1 MMQEFAP
8 DLVLADYVFVGGS
21 ALADKLNIP
30 KAIVSIPGLMQP
42 IMSYDFGS
50 GSHLLATSPQWQ
62 MLHSRN
68 MVRHHWQK
76 SRDNLATVMG
86 TLQLMLLVHY
96 HSMHAI
102 AIAASYDGVTARQA

>member
-1 MMQEFAP
+1 MVFIRIHQARKVGGEASVVMMQEFAP
-8 DLVLADYVFVGGS
+8 DLVLADYVLVGGS

-30 KAIVSIPGLMQP
+30 KAVVGIPGLMQP

-68 MVRHHWQK
+68 MVRHH
-76 SRDNLATVMG
+76 
-86 TLQLMLLVHY
+86 
-96 HSMHAI
+96 
-102 AIAASYDGVTARQA
+102 